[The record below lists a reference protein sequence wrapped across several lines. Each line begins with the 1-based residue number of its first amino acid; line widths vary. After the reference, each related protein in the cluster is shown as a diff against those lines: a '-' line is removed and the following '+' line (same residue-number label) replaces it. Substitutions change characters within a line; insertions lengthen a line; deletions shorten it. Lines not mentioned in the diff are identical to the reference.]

1 MRRKVLLFC
10 PSLKM
15 LFKYQFTDRVSML
28 TCTLTV
34 SLFKFNSKF
43 IPSTV
48 CVCRLACG
56 DVEGRLGALFNRV
69 QAIQKKTGQFDV
81 SDSAYDPHH
90 HPHPHPPPPPSP
102 LSPALISAALP
113 LFAAAAAAVRR
124 PVFRDDSGG
133 RGGVAAVQEWSKER

>member
-1 MRRKVLLFC
+1 
-10 PSLKM
+10 M

-43 IPSTV
+43 ILSTV
-48 CVCRLACG
+48 RVRRLACG

-81 SDSAYDPHH
+81 SNSAYDPTTTTTTTT
-90 HPHPHPPPPPSP
+90 PTPPPSP